1 MIKKRSLK
9 YLLAASSISTLMF
22 STSEVF
28 ASGNGDLM
36 DAIRNRAGKPINKV
50 SSVISGPVLLS
61 ADQIQKTVEG
71 HRIKLNDLILALKET
86 VEKINEIGDDDDWDE
101 LPELNKEKAALQ
113 VQINGT
119 TEKLNKAQADLAEA
133 QTPDYQAKLSSAA
146 AS

>member
-28 ASGNGDLM
+28 ASGNGELM

-61 ADQIQKTVEG
+61 ADQIQKTVEE
-71 HRIKLNDLILALKET
+71 HRIKLNGLNRALR
-86 VEKINEIGDDDDWDE
+86 
-101 LPELNKEKAALQ
+101 
-113 VQINGT
+113 
-119 TEKLNKAQADLAEA
+119 KL
-133 QTPDYQAKLSSAA
+133 
-146 AS
+146 